1 MYNIQQLTNMLRS
14 EVEHIPQ
21 TGLPLDA
28 FPEKI
33 REIVLDLSR
42 YENFNVEYT
51 ASIIL
56 SAVATAIGNSCHI
69 RIKGEWKTAPALYMM
84 LVGRPGL
91 GKTPPLGFIY
101 KPINEQDDRMFE
113 KFNEEWSEYEKNMA
127 AGGPQNDTTQL
138 RKPRLVTTVIS
149 DFTPEAMIS
158 VHQYNPRGIALVVD
172 EILAL
177 FNSVKRY
184 SSRNNLIEDL
194 LTAYS
199 GQPLKAVRKSES
211 KPAFIKTPCINII
224 GSIQTNLLSEIFK
237 ADFVANG
244 LTDRFL
250 FEADFVANGLT
261 DRFLFVYPKD
271 RKISVWRRNDRNI
284 GRPDILGK
292 WRDILGR
299 VLNIPCI
306 ADEKSNA
313 VSPLVINMDDE
324 AEEYFY
330 NWYNGI
336 IEEVNAI
343 EDDAEV
349 ESRKMKLN
357 GNAARLALIFQIMK
371 WAAGEGEM
379 RSIEL
384 DTVKAAVRMIEYYEE
399 SYRRTQEAVVTGNI
413 GDTKDAWLSLLG
425 DTFTS
430 GEAVIAGRKVEM
442 SRRSVYYALEQ
453 LCRINNPVIEKV
465 SHGVYRKIIS
475 DAPCTIALSDANN
488 TENIVQSAKV
498 QSADNYNPSG
508 HE

>member
-21 TGLPLDA
+21 TGLSLDA

-51 ASIIL
+51 VSIIL

-69 RIKGEWKTAPALYMM
+69 RIKGEWKTAPSLYMM

-113 KFNEEWSEYEKNMA
+113 KFNEEWSEYEKSMA
-127 AGGPQNDTTQL
+127 AGGRQNDTTQP

-158 VHQYNPRGIALVVD
+158 VHQYNPRGLALVVD

-184 SSRNNLIEDL
+184 SRRNNLIEDL

-250 FEADFVANGLT
+250 F
-261 DRFLFVYPKD
+261 VYPKD

-299 VLNIPCI
+299 VLNMPCI
-306 ADEKSNA
+306 TDEKSNT
-313 VSPLVINMDDE
+313 VSQLVINMDDE
-324 AEEYFY
+324 AEECFY

-343 EDDAEV
+343 GDDNEV

-379 RSIEL
+379 RSIEP
-384 DTVKAAVRMIEYYEE
+384 DSVKAAIRMIEYYEE
-399 SYRRTQEAVVTGNI
+399 NYRRTQEAIVTGGI
-413 GDTKDAWLSLLG
+413 GDTQDAWLSLLG
-425 DTFTS
+425 NTFTS
-430 GEAVIAGRKVEM
+430 GEAVIAGKKVEM

-453 LCRINNPVIEKV
+453 LCRLKNPVIEKV

-475 DAPCTIALSDANN
+475 DAPCTIALSDADNAVN
-488 TENIVQSAKV
+488 AAQSAKV
-498 QSADNYNPSG
+498 QSADNDNLDS

>member
-1 MYNIQQLTNMLRS
+1 MYDIRQLTNMLRS

-33 REIVLDLSR
+33 REIILDLSR

-69 RIKGEWKTAPALYMM
+69 RIKGEWKTAPSLYMM

-101 KPINEQDDRMFE
+101 RPVSEQDDRMFE
-113 KFNEEWSEYEKNMA
+113 KFNEEWTEYEKSMA
-127 AGGPQNDTTQL
+127 AGSRQDDSVRQ

-211 KPAFIKTPCINII
+211 KPTFIKTPCINII
-224 GSIQTNLLSEIFK
+224 GSIQTNLLSEIF
-237 ADFVANG
+237 
-244 LTDRFL
+244 R
-250 FEADFVANGLT
+250 ADFVANGLT

-271 RKISVWRRNDRNI
+271 RKISVWRRNDRNT

-299 VLNIPCI
+299 VLDIPCI
-306 ADEKSNA
+306 VNEKSNA

-336 IEEVNAI
+336 IDEVNAI
-343 EDDAEV
+343 EDDNEV

-379 RSIEL
+379 RSIEA
-384 DTVKAAVRMIEYYEE
+384 DSVKAAIRMIEYYEE
-399 SYRRTQEAVVTGNI
+399 SYRRTQAAVIAGSI

-453 LCRINNPVIEKV
+453 LCRLKNPVIEKV
-465 SHGVYRKIIS
+465 SHGVYHKIIS
-475 DAPCTIALSDANN
+475 DAPCTIALSDADN
-488 TENIVQSAKV
+488 TVNTDRSAKV
-498 QSADNYNPSG
+498 HSADNDNPDS

>member
-1 MYNIQQLTNMLRS
+1 MYDIRQLTNMLRS
-14 EVEHIPQ
+14 EVKHIPQ

-69 RIKGEWKTAPALYMM
+69 RIKGEWRTAPALYMM

-101 KPINEQDDRMFE
+101 RPVSEQDDRMFE
-113 KFNEEWSEYEKNMA
+113 KFNEEWTEYEKSMA
-127 AGGPQNDTTQL
+127 AGSRQDDSVRP

-211 KPAFIKTPCINII
+211 RPVFIKAPCINII

-250 FEADFVANGLT
+250 F
-261 DRFLFVYPKD
+261 VYPKD
-271 RKISVWRRNDRNI
+271 RKISVWRRNDRNT

-299 VLNIPCI
+299 VLDMSCI
-306 ADEKSNA
+306 VDEKSNT

-330 NWYNGI
+330 SWYNGI

-343 EDDAEV
+343 EDDNEV

-371 WAAGEGEM
+371 WATGEGEM

-384 DTVKAAVRMIEYYEE
+384 DAVKAAIRMIEYYEE
-399 SYRRTQEAVVTGNI
+399 SYRRTQEAVITGSI

-430 GEAVIAGRKVEM
+430 GDAVIAGRKVEM

-453 LCRINNPVIEKV
+453 LCRLKNPVIEKV
-465 SHGVYRKIIS
+465 SHGVYHKIIS
-475 DAPCTIALSDANN
+475 DAHCTIALSDADN
-488 TENIVQSAKV
+488 TFNAGQSAKV
-498 QSADNYNPSG
+498 QSADNDKPRG

>member
-21 TGLPLDA
+21 TGLPLNA

-69 RIKGEWKTAPALYMM
+69 RIKGEWRTAPALYMM

-101 KPINEQDDRMFE
+101 RPVSEQDDRMFE
-113 KFNEEWSEYEKNMA
+113 KFNEEWTEYEKSMA
-127 AGGPQNDTTQL
+127 AGSRQDDSVRP

-211 KPAFIKTPCINII
+211 RPVFIKAPCINII

-250 FEADFVANGLT
+250 F
-261 DRFLFVYPKD
+261 VYPKD
-271 RKISVWRRNDRNI
+271 RKISVWRRNDRNT

-299 VLNIPCI
+299 VLDMSCI
-306 ADEKSNA
+306 VDEKSNT

-330 NWYNGI
+330 SWYNGI

-343 EDDAEV
+343 EDDNEV

-371 WAAGEGEM
+371 WATGEGEM

-384 DTVKAAVRMIEYYEE
+384 DAVKAAIRMIEYYEE
-399 SYRRTQEAVVTGNI
+399 SYRRTQEAVITGSI

-430 GEAVIAGRKVEM
+430 GDAVIAGRKVEM

-453 LCRINNPVIEKV
+453 LCRLKNPVIEKV
-465 SHGVYRKIIS
+465 SHGVYHKIIS
-475 DAPCTIALSDANN
+475 DAHCTIALSDADN
-488 TENIVQSAKV
+488 TFNAGQSAKV
-498 QSADNYNPSG
+498 QSADNDKPRG

>member
-1 MYNIQQLTNMLRS
+1 MFDTIHLTNMLRS
-14 EVEHIPQ
+14 EVERIPQ

-113 KFNEEWSEYEKNMA
+113 KFNEEWSEYEKSIA
-127 AGGPQNDTTQL
+127 AGNRQGDTAQP

-158 VHQYNPRGIALVVD
+158 VHQHNPRGIALVVD

-211 KPAFIKTPCINII
+211 RPVFIKTPCINII
-224 GSIQTNLLSEIFK
+224 GSIQTNLLTEIFK
-237 ADFVANG
+237 
-244 LTDRFL
+244 
-250 FEADFVANGLT
+250 ADFVANGLT

-292 WRDILGR
+292 WRNILGR
-299 VLNIPCI
+299 VLDMPCVT
-306 ADEKSNA
+306 DEKSNA

-336 IEEVNAI
+336 IEGVNAI
-343 EDDAEV
+343 EDDNEV

-379 RSIEL
+379 RSIEV
-384 DTVKAAVRMIEYYEE
+384 DSVKAAIRMIEYYEE
-399 SYRRTQEAVVTGNI
+399 SYRRAQAAVIAGSI

-430 GEAVIAGRKVEM
+430 GEAVIVGRKVEM

-453 LCRINNPVIEKV
+453 LCRLKNPAIEKV
-465 SHGVYRKIIS
+465 SHGVYHKIIS
-475 DAPCTIALSDANN
+475 DAPCTIALSDADN
-488 TENIVQSAKV
+488 TVNTDRSAKV
-498 QSADNYNPSG
+498 QSADNNNPDS

>member
-1 MYNIQQLTNMLRS
+1 MFDNLHLTNMLCS
-14 EVEHIPQ
+14 EVERIPQ

-42 YENFNVEYT
+42 YENFNVEYA

-56 SAVATAIGNSCHI
+56 SAMATAIGNSCHI
-69 RIKGEWKTAPALYMM
+69 RIKGEWKTAPSLYMM

-113 KFNEEWSEYEKNMA
+113 KFNEEWSEYEKSMA
-127 AGGPQNDTTQL
+127 TGNRQGDTAQP

-149 DFTPEAMIS
+149 DFTPEAMIN

-211 KPAFIKTPCINII
+211 RPVFIKTPCINII

-237 ADFVANG
+237 
-244 LTDRFL
+244 
-250 FEADFVANGLT
+250 ADFVANGLT

-292 WRDILGR
+292 WRDILNK

-306 ADEKSNA
+306 VDEKSNT

-330 NWYNGI
+330 SWYNSI
-336 IEEVNAI
+336 IEDVNAI
-343 EDDAEV
+343 EDDNEV

-379 RSIEL
+379 RSIEP
-384 DTVKAAVRMIEYYEE
+384 DSVRAAIRMIEYYEE
-399 SYRRTQEAVVTGNI
+399 SFRRTQEAVVTGSI
-413 GDTKDAWLSLLG
+413 GDTQDAWLSLLG
-425 DTFTS
+425 NTFTS

-453 LCRINNPVIEKV
+453 LCRLKNPVIEKV

-475 DAPCTIALSDANN
+475 GASCTIALSDADNA
-488 TENIVQSAKV
+488 VYAAQSAKV
-498 QSADNYNPSG
+498 QSADNDNPYS

>member
-1 MYNIQQLTNMLRS
+1 MYDIRQLTNMLRS

-69 RIKGEWKTAPALYMM
+69 RIKGEWRTAPALYMM

-101 KPINEQDDRMFE
+101 RPVSEQDDRMFE
-113 KFNEEWSEYEKNMA
+113 KFNEEWTEYEKSMA
-127 AGGPQNDTTQL
+127 AGSRQDDSVRP

-211 KPAFIKTPCINII
+211 RPVFIKAPCINII

-250 FEADFVANGLT
+250 F
-261 DRFLFVYPKD
+261 VYPKD
-271 RKISVWRRNDRNI
+271 RKISVWRRNDRNT
-284 GRPDILGK
+284 GRPDIIGK

-299 VLNIPCI
+299 VLDMPCI
-306 ADEKSNA
+306 VDEKSNT

-330 NWYNGI
+330 SWYNGI

-343 EDDAEV
+343 EDDNEV

-371 WAAGEGEM
+371 WATGEGEM

-384 DTVKAAVRMIEYYEE
+384 DAVKAAIRMIEYYEE
-399 SYRRTQEAVVTGNI
+399 SYRRTQEAVITGSI

-430 GEAVIAGRKVEM
+430 GDAVIAGRKVEM

-453 LCRINNPVIEKV
+453 LCRLKNPVIEKV
-465 SHGVYRKIIS
+465 SHGVYHKIIS
-475 DAPCTIALSDANN
+475 DAPCTIALSDADN
-488 TENIVQSAKV
+488 TVNTDRSAKV
-498 QSADNYNPSG
+498 QSADNDNPDS

>member
-1 MYNIQQLTNMLRS
+1 
-14 EVEHIPQ
+14 
-21 TGLPLDA
+21 
-28 FPEKI
+28 
-33 REIVLDLSR
+33 
-42 YENFNVEYT
+42 
-51 ASIIL
+51 
-56 SAVATAIGNSCHI
+56 
-69 RIKGEWKTAPALYMM
+69 
-84 LVGRPGL
+84 
-91 GKTPPLGFIY
+91 
-101 KPINEQDDRMFE
+101 MFE
-113 KFNEEWSEYEKNMA
+113 KFNEEWTEYEKSMA
-127 AGGPQNDTTQL
+127 AGSRQDDSVRP

-158 VHQYNPRGIALVVD
+158 VHQYSPRGIALVVD

-211 KPAFIKTPCINII
+211 RPVFIKAPCINII

-250 FEADFVANGLT
+250 F
-261 DRFLFVYPKD
+261 VYPKD
-271 RKISVWRRNDRNI
+271 RKISVWRRNDRNT

-299 VLNIPCI
+299 MLDIPCI
-306 ADEKSNA
+306 VDEKSNT

-336 IEEVNAI
+336 IDEVNAI
-343 EDDAEV
+343 EDDNEV

-379 RSIEL
+379 RSIEA
-384 DTVKAAVRMIEYYEE
+384 DSVKAAIRMIEYYEV
-399 SYRRTQEAVVTGNI
+399 SYRRTQDAVVTGSI
-413 GDTKDAWLSLLG
+413 SDTKDVWLSLLG
-425 DTFTS
+425 ETFTS
-430 GEAVIAGRKVEM
+430 GDAVIAGRKVEM

-453 LCRINNPVIEKV
+453 LCRLKNPVIEKV
-465 SHGVYRKIIS
+465 SHGVYHKIIS
-475 DAPCTIALSDANN
+475 DAPCTIALSDADNSVN
-488 TENIVQSAKV
+488 AVQSAKV
-498 QSADNYNPSG
+498 QSADNNNPDS

>member
-1 MYNIQQLTNMLRS
+1 MFDTIHLTNMLRS
-14 EVEHIPQ
+14 EVEGIPE

-28 FPEKI
+28 FPDKI
-33 REIVLDLSR
+33 QEIILNLAR

-69 RIKGEWKTAPALYMM
+69 RIKGEWKTCPSLYMM

-101 KPINEQDDRMFE
+101 KPINEYDDRLHE
-113 KFNEEWSEYEKNMA
+113 KYNEEYDEYERAMS
-127 AGGPQNDTTQL
+127 AGKHGSDGEEQL
-138 RKPRLVTTVIS
+138 LKKPNFVTTVIYDS
-149 DFTPEAMIS
+149 TPEAMMNI
-158 VHQYNPRGIALVVD
+158 HQHNQRGITLVVD

-184 SSRNNLIEDL
+184 NSKNNLIEDL

-211 KPAFIKTPCINII
+211 RPVFIKTPCINIV
-224 GSIQTNLLSEIFK
+224 GSIQTNLLTEIFK

-244 LTDRFL
+244 LI
-250 FEADFVANGLT
+250 

-271 RKISVWRRNDRNI
+271 RKISAWRRNDGN
-284 GRPDILGK
+284 GSRPDTLSKWREILGK
-292 WRDILGR
+292 

-306 ADEKSNA
+306 VEEKNNA
-313 VSPLVINMDDE
+313 VSPLVINMDNE

-336 IEEVNAI
+336 IEEVNAV
-343 EDDAEV
+343 EDDNDV

-384 DTVKAAVRMIEYYEE
+384 DAVKAAVRMIEYYEG
-399 SYRRTQEAVVTGNI
+399 SYRRTQKAVVTGSI
-413 GDTKDAWLSLLG
+413 GNTKDAWLSLLG
-425 DTFTS
+425 NTFTS

-453 LCRINNPVIEKV
+453 LCRLKDPVIEKA
-465 SHGVYRKIIS
+465 SHGVYRKTTS
-475 DAPCTIALSDANN
+475 DASCTIALSDADN
-488 TENIVQSAKV
+488 TGNIVQSAKV

>member
-1 MYNIQQLTNMLRS
+1 MFDTLHLTNMLRS
-14 EVEHIPQ
+14 EVERIPQ

-51 ASIIL
+51 VSIIL

-69 RIKGEWKTAPALYMM
+69 RIKGEWKTAPSLYMM

-113 KFNEEWSEYEKNMA
+113 KFNEEWNEYEKSVA
-127 AGGPQNDTTQL
+127 AGNRQGDTAQL
-138 RKPRLVTTVIS
+138 RKPRLVTAVIS

-158 VHQYNPRGIALVVD
+158 VHQHNPRGIALVVD

-184 SSRNNLIEDL
+184 SNRNNLIEDL

-211 KPAFIKTPCINII
+211 RPAFIKTPCINII
-224 GSIQTNLLSEIFK
+224 GSIQTNLLTEIFK
-237 ADFVANG
+237 
-244 LTDRFL
+244 
-250 FEADFVANGLT
+250 ADFVANGLT

-271 RKISVWRRNDRNI
+271 RKISVWRRNDKNI

-299 VLNIPCI
+299 VLDIPCI
-306 ADEKSNA
+306 ADERSNT

-330 NWYNGI
+330 SWYNGI
-336 IEEVNAI
+336 IEDVNAI
-343 EDDAEV
+343 EDDNEV

-379 RSIEL
+379 RSIEP
-384 DTVKAAVRMIEYYEE
+384 DSVKAAIRMIEYYEE
-399 SYRRTQEAVVTGNI
+399 SYRRTQEAVVTGSI
-413 GDTKDAWLSLLG
+413 GDSKDAWLSLLG

-453 LCRINNPVIEKV
+453 LCRLKNPVIEKA

-475 DAPCTIALSDANN
+475 DAACTIALSDADNAVN
-488 TENIVQSAKV
+488 AAQSAKV
-498 QSADNYNPSG
+498 QSAGNDNLDS

>member
-1 MYNIQQLTNMLRS
+1 MYDIRQLTNMLRS
-14 EVEHIPQ
+14 EVKHIPQ

-42 YENFNVEYT
+42 YENFNVEY
-51 ASIIL
+51 
-56 SAVATAIGNSCHI
+56 SCHI
-69 RIKGEWKTAPALYMM
+69 RIKGEWRTAPALYMM

-101 KPINEQDDRMFE
+101 RPVSEQDDRMFE
-113 KFNEEWSEYEKNMA
+113 KFNEEWTEYEKSMA
-127 AGGPQNDTTQL
+127 AGSRQDDSVRP

-184 SSRNNLIEDL
+184 SL

-211 KPAFIKTPCINII
+211 RPVFIKAPCINII

-250 FEADFVANGLT
+250 F
-261 DRFLFVYPKD
+261 VYPKD
-271 RKISVWRRNDRNI
+271 RKISVWRRNDRNT

-299 VLNIPCI
+299 VLDIVLSMRKAIP
-306 ADEKSNA
+306 SH
-313 VSPLVINMDDE
+313 
-324 AEEYFY
+324 
-330 NWYNGI
+330 
-336 IEEVNAI
+336 
-343 EDDAEV
+343 
-349 ESRKMKLN
+349 
-357 GNAARLALIFQIMK
+357 
-371 WAAGEGEM
+371 
-379 RSIEL
+379 
-384 DTVKAAVRMIEYYEE
+384 
-399 SYRRTQEAVVTGNI
+399 
-413 GDTKDAWLSLLG
+413 LL
-425 DTFTS
+425 
-430 GEAVIAGRKVEM
+430 
-442 SRRSVYYALEQ
+442 
-453 LCRINNPVIEKV
+453 
-465 SHGVYRKIIS
+465 
-475 DAPCTIALSDANN
+475 
-488 TENIVQSAKV
+488 
-498 QSADNYNPSG
+498 
-508 HE
+508 